1 MGTFPSPGQQLVDA
15 FGGMIGQSGKDIREP
30 SLRVNVIELG
40 GRNQGVDGG
49 GATPAFVGAGESP
62 VVTSE
67 RDGAQ
72 LSLSGIVG
80 HAQAPVINEAR
91 ECSPALETII
101 DGFADI
107 AVPRNPGALLAE

>member
-1 MGTFPSPGQQLVDA
+1 
-15 FGGMIGQSGKDIREP
+15 MIGQSGKDIREP

-80 HAQAPVINEAR
+80 HAQAPVINEALQ
-91 ECSPALETII
+91 SSA
-101 DGFADI
+101 
-107 AVPRNPGALLAE
+107 